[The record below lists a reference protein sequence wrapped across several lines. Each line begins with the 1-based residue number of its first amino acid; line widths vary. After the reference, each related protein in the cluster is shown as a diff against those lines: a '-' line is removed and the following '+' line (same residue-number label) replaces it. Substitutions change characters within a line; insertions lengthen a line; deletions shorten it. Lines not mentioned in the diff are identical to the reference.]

1 MQQAQRG
8 FFIQFLHL
16 AGPFWK
22 SENKA
27 VIRQQTL
34 ILISLTIVQM
44 VLAVTIT
51 EWSAALFNAIEQHS
65 MAELWVQI
73 GYLILIFVA
82 SLAVTAYHLKIKR
95 QLQIAWRAWLTE
107 RVTGQWMHEGQ
118 HYLVTHI
125 QTAEHDNPDGRI
137 SEDIRIATD
146 EAITLSHSLFYSVL
160 LLISFTE
167 ILWTLSGTIEL
178 DLGLFTLPIS
188 GYLVVVAI
196 IYSSVASL
204 LGWWVGQPLTI
215 ATNAMQTAEANFR
228 FSLVKAREHSQAI
241 ALIHG
246 EEVEKNRFHDFF
258 QNIIKAY
265 NHQTTAWSNILVFN
279 SGYSVL
285 STAFPVL
292 IAAPRYILGNI
303 TLGALM
309 QSVQAFQQ
317 VSTALSWPAN
327 NMAAIAQWR
336 ASVER
341 VLSLVKAL
349 EDLDAEITKP
359 DPQRILVEKP
369 EQNVLV
375 FDNLCLSK
383 LNGEVVLSNLNASIT
398 QGEHVLIKGDTAN
411 GSKLFKAIAG
421 LWPWGSGRIELPDGD
436 PLFFMSPRPFLPEG
450 TLRTAICYPCL
461 PGYCRIADLEEF
473 FKLVGL
479 EEFIPQLDQ
488 VDEWD
493 AALTRAQQQRLGV
506 VRLLLYAPKWILIE
520 EAFDSLDPE
529 TETDMLRLICQQLP
543 DATLL
548 TMSNQPTAEVFH
560 NRHIVV

>member
-1 MQQAQRG
+1 
-8 FFIQFLHL
+8 
-16 AGPFWK
+16 
-22 SENKA
+22 
-27 VIRQQTL
+27 
-34 ILISLTIVQM
+34 
-44 VLAVTIT
+44 
-51 EWSAALFNAIEQHS
+51 
-65 MAELWVQI
+65 
-73 GYLILIFVA
+73 
-82 SLAVTAYHLKIKR
+82 
-95 QLQIAWRAWLTE
+95 
-107 RVTGQWMHEGQ
+107 
-118 HYLVTHI
+118 
-125 QTAEHDNPDGRI
+125 
-137 SEDIRIATD
+137 
-146 EAITLSHSLFYSVL
+146 
-160 LLISFTE
+160 
-167 ILWTLSGTIEL
+167 
-178 DLGLFTLPIS
+178 
-188 GYLVVVAI
+188 
-196 IYSSVASL
+196 
-204 LGWWVGQPLTI
+204 
-215 ATNAMQTAEANFR
+215 
-228 FSLVKAREHSQAI
+228 
-241 ALIHG
+241 
-246 EEVEKNRFHDFF
+246 
-258 QNIIKAY
+258 
-265 NHQTTAWSNILVFN
+265 
-279 SGYSVL
+279 
-285 STAFPVL
+285 
-292 IAAPRYILGNI
+292 
-303 TLGALM
+303 M

-349 EDLDAEITKP
+349 EDLEAEINKP

-421 LWPWGSGRIELPDGD
+421 IWPWGSGRIELPDGD

-488 VDEWD
+488 EDKWD
-493 AALTRAQQQRLGV
+493 MALTRAQQQRLGV

-529 TETDMLRLICQQLP
+529 TEVDMLRLICQQLP

-560 NRHIVV
+560 NRHLVL

>member
-1 MQQAQRG
+1 MQAQRG

-16 AGPFWK
+16 AGPFW
-22 SENKA
+22 SSDNKV
-27 VIRQQTL
+27 VIRQKT
-34 ILISLTIVQM
+34 IVLISLTVLQM
-44 VLAVTIT
+44 VLAVIIT

-65 MAELWVQI
+65 MSELLTQI
-73 GYLILIFVA
+73 SYLILIFIS
-82 SLAVTAYHLKIKR
+82 SLAVTAYHLKVKR
-95 QLQIAWRAWLTE
+95 QIQIAWRAWLTE
-107 RVTGQWMHEGQ
+107 RVIGQWMDKGR
-118 HYLVTHI
+118 HYQVTHI

-137 SEDIRIATD
+137 AEDIRIATD

-167 ILWTLSGTIEL
+167 ILWTLSGRIEL
-178 DLGLFTLPIS
+178 NLGLFTLPIS
-188 GYLVVVAI
+188 GYLVIVAI
-196 IYSSVASL
+196 IYSSVASV

-215 ATNAMQTAEANFR
+215 ATNVMQTAEADFR
-228 FSLVKAREHSQAI
+228 FGLVKAREHSQAI

-246 EEVEKNRFHDFF
+246 ERNEKKRFHDFF
-258 QNIIKAY
+258 QNITKAY
-265 NHQTTAWSNILVFN
+265 NHQTNAWSNILVFN

-285 STAFPVL
+285 SMAFPIL
-292 IAAPRYILGNI
+292 IAAPRYILGSI

-349 EDLDAEITKP
+349 DDLETEIARP
-359 DPQRILVEKP
+359 DPQRILIEKP

-375 FDNLCLSK
+375 FDDLCLSK
-383 LNGEVVLSNLNASIT
+383 LNGEVVLSHLNERIA
-398 QGEHVLIKGDTAN
+398 QGEHILIKGDTGN

-436 PLFFMSPRPFLPEG
+436 PMFFMAPRPFLPDG
-450 TLRTAICYPCL
+450 TLRAAICYPCL
-461 PGYCRIADLEEF
+461 PEGCRAVLLDSF
-473 FKLVGL
+473 FKLAGL
-479 EEFIPQLDQ
+479 EALLAQLDQ

-493 AALTRAQQQRLGV
+493 KVLTREQQQRLGM

-529 TETDMLRLICQQLP
+529 SEALMLRTICQQLP
-543 DATLL
+543 DATLITL
-548 TMSNQPTAEVFH
+548 SNQPTAEAFH
-560 NRHIVV
+560 TRHIVL

>member
-1 MQQAQRG
+1 MQAQSG

-16 AGPFWK
+16 AGPFWR
-22 SENKA
+22 SENKV
-27 VIRQQTL
+27 VIRQQTFVF
-34 ILISLTIVQM
+34 IGLTLLQM

-65 MAELWVQI
+65 MPELLTQI
-73 GYLILIFVA
+73 GYLVLIFVA
-82 SLAVTAYHLKIKR
+82 SLAVTAYHLKVKR
-95 QLQIAWRAWLTE
+95 QIQIAWRAWLTE
-107 RVTGQWMHEGQ
+107 RVIGQWMDKGR
-118 HYLVTHI
+118 HYQVTHI

-137 SEDIRIATD
+137 AEDIRIATD

-167 ILWTLSGTIEL
+167 ILWTLSGRIEL
-178 DLGLFTLPIS
+178 NLGLFTLPIS
-188 GYLVVVAI
+188 GYLVIVAI
-196 IYSSVASL
+196 IYSSLASI
-204 LGWWVGQPLTI
+204 LGWWVGQPLTVV
-215 ATNAMQTAEANFR
+215 TNAMQTAEADFR
-228 FSLVKAREHSQAI
+228 FGLVKAREHSQAI

-246 EEVEKNRFHDFF
+246 EGIEKKRFHDFF
-258 QNIIKAY
+258 QEIIKVY
-265 NHQTTAWSNILVFN
+265 NHQTTAWSNILIFN

-341 VLSLVKAL
+341 VLSLVKAMDAL
-349 EDLDAEITKP
+349 EAEITKP
-359 DPQRILVEKP
+359 DPRRILLEKP
-369 EQNVLV
+369 EQNILV
-375 FDNLCLSK
+375 FDKLTLSK
-383 LNGEVVLSNLNASIT
+383 LNGEEVLSSFSESVS
-398 QGEHVLIKGDTAN
+398 QGERVLIKGDASK

-421 LWPWGSGRIELPDGD
+421 LWPWGTGRIELPDGD
-436 PLFFMSPRPFLPEG
+436 PMFFMSPSPSLPDG

-461 PGYCRIADLEEF
+461 PEYCRIASLEDF

-479 EEFIPQLDQ
+479 DDLIAQLDQ
-488 VDEWD
+488 ANEWD
-493 AALTRAQQQRLGV
+493 KVLTREQQQRLGM

-529 TETDMLRLICQQLP
+529 SEALMLRTICQQLP
-543 DATLL
+543 DATLITL
-548 TMSNQPTAEVFH
+548 SNQPTAEAFH
-560 NRHIVV
+560 TRHIVL

>member
-1 MQQAQRG
+1 MQAQRG
-8 FFIQFLHL
+8 FFLQFLHL
-16 AGPFWK
+16 AGPFWS
-22 SENKA
+22 SENKV
-27 VIRQQTL
+27 VIRQQT
-34 ILISLTIVQM
+34 IALISLTILQM
-44 VLAVTIT
+44 VLAVIIT

-65 MAELWVQI
+65 MSELLTQI
-73 GYLILIFVA
+73 SYLILIFIS
-82 SLAVTAYHLKIKR
+82 SLAVTAYHLKVKR

-107 RVTGQWMHEGQ
+107 RVIGQWMNKGR
-118 HYLVTHI
+118 HYQVTHI

-137 SEDIRIATD
+137 AEDIRIATD

-160 LLISFTE
+160 LLVSFTE
-167 ILWTLSGTIEL
+167 ILWTLSGRIEL
-178 DLGLFTLPIS
+178 NLGLFTVPIS

-196 IYSSVASL
+196 IYSSLASI

-215 ATNAMQTAEANFR
+215 ATNAMQTAEADFR

-246 EEVEKNRFHDFF
+246 ERNEKERFHGFF
-258 QNIIKAY
+258 QNITKVY
-265 NHQTTAWSNILVFN
+265 NHQTNAWSNILVFN

-285 STAFPVL
+285 SMAFPIL
-292 IAAPRYILGNI
+292 IAAPRYILGSI

-349 EDLDAEITKP
+349 DDLESEITKP
-359 DPQRILVEKP
+359 DPQRIFLEKP

-375 FDNLCLSK
+375 IDKLTLSK
-383 LNGEVVLSNLNASIT
+383 LNGEEVLSSFSESFS
-398 QGEHVLIKGDTAN
+398 QGERVLIKGDASK

-421 LWPWGSGRIELPDGD
+421 LWPWGTGRIELPDGD
-436 PLFFMSPRPFLPEG
+436 PMFFMSPRPFLPDG
-450 TLRTAICYPCL
+450 TLRAAICYPCL
-461 PGYCRIADLEEF
+461 PEYCRIASLEDF

-479 EEFIPQLDQ
+479 EDLIAQLDQ

-493 AALTRAQQQRLGV
+493 MALTRAQQQRLGV

-529 TETDMLRLICQQLP
+529 IEAAMLRLICQQLP

-548 TMSNQPTAEVFH
+548 TLSNQPTAEAFH
-560 NRHIVV
+560 TRYIVL

>member
-1 MQQAQRG
+1 MQAQSG
-8 FFIQFLHL
+8 FFIQFLQL

-22 SENKA
+22 SENKR
-27 VIRQQTL
+27 VIHQQTL
-34 ILISLTIVQM
+34 VLICLTILQM

-65 MAELWVQI
+65 MSELWTQI
-73 GYLILIFVA
+73 GYLVLIFGT

-95 QLQIAWRAWLTE
+95 HLQIAWRTWLTE
-107 RVTGQWMHEGQ
+107 RVIGQWMHKGH
-118 HYLVTHI
+118 HYQVTHI

-137 SEDIRIATD
+137 AEDIRIATD
-146 EAITLSHSLFYSVL
+146 EAITLSHSLFYSIL
-160 LLISFTE
+160 ILISFTE
-167 ILWTLSGTIEL
+167 ILWSLSGRIEL
-178 DLGLFTLPIS
+178 NLGLFVLPIS

-196 IYSSVASL
+196 IYSSLASV
-204 LGWWVGQPLTI
+204 LGWWVGQPLTVS
-215 ATNAMQTAEANFR
+215 TNFMQTAEADFR

-246 EEVEKNRFHDFF
+246 EEIEKKRFHDFF
-258 QNIIKAY
+258 QNIIKSY
-265 NHQTTAWSNILVFN
+265 NHQTNAWSNILVFN

-285 STAFPVL
+285 SMAFPVL
-292 IAAPRYILGNI
+292 IAAPRYIFGSI

-349 EDLDAEITKP
+349 EDLDTEIAKP

-383 LNGEVVLSNLNASIT
+383 LNGEVILANLNGSIL
-398 QGEHVLIKGDTAN
+398 QGEHVLIKSDTAS

-436 PLFFMSPRPFLPEG
+436 PMFFMSPRPFLPEG
-450 TLRTAICYPCL
+450 SLRTAICYPCL
-461 PGYCRIADLEEF
+461 PGYCRIGSLEEF

-479 EEFIPQLDQ
+479 EELICQLDQ
-488 VDEWD
+488 DDEWD
-493 AALTRAQQQRLGV
+493 VALTRAQQQRLGV

-529 TETDMLRLICQQLP
+529 SEAAMLRLIFKELP

-548 TMSNQPTAEVFH
+548 TLSKHPTAEAFH
-560 NRHIVV
+560 SRQIVL

>member
-1 MQQAQRG
+1 MPAQRG
-8 FFIQFLHL
+8 FFVQFLHL
-16 AGPFWK
+16 AGPFWS
-22 SENKA
+22 SENKV
-27 VIRQQTL
+27 VIRQQT
-34 ILISLTIVQM
+34 IVFISLTILQM
-44 VLAVTIT
+44 VLAVIIT

-65 MAELWVQI
+65 MSALLTQI

-82 SLAVTAYHLKIKR
+82 SLAVTAYHLKVKR
-95 QLQIAWRAWLTE
+95 RIQIAWRAWLTE
-107 RVTGQWMHEGQ
+107 RVIGQWMQKGH
-118 HYLVTHI
+118 HYQVTHI

-137 SEDIRIATD
+137 AEDIRIATD

-167 ILWTLSGTIEL
+167 ILWTLSGRIEL
-178 DLGLFTLPIS
+178 NLGLFTVPVS
-188 GYLVVVAI
+188 GYLVIVAI
-196 IYSSVASL
+196 IYSSLASV

-215 ATNAMQTAEANFR
+215 ATNAMQTAEADFR
-228 FSLVKAREHSQAI
+228 FGLVKAREHSQAI

-246 EEVEKNRFHDFF
+246 EGIEKKRFHDFF
-258 QNIIKAY
+258 QEIIKVY
-265 NHQTTAWSNILVFN
+265 NHQTNAWSNILVFN

-341 VLSLVKAL
+341 VLSLVKAMDDL
-349 EDLDAEITKP
+349 EAEITKH
-359 DPQRILVEKP
+359 DPRRILLEKP

-375 FDNLCLSK
+375 FDKLTLSK
-383 LNGEVVLSNLNASIT
+383 LNGEEVLSSFSESVS
-398 QGEHVLIKGDTAN
+398 QGERVLIKGDAAK

-421 LWPWGSGRIELPDGD
+421 LWPWGTGRIELPDGD
-436 PLFFMSPRPFLPEG
+436 PMFFMSPRPFLPDG

-461 PGYCRIADLEEF
+461 PEYCRIASLEDF

-479 EEFIPQLDQ
+479 EELIAQLDQ

-493 AALTRAQQQRLGV
+493 VALTRAQQQRLGV

-529 TETDMLRLICQQLP
+529 SEAAMLRLICQQLP

-548 TMSNQPTAEVFH
+548 TLSNQPTAEAFH
-560 NRHIVV
+560 TRRIIL

>member
-1 MQQAQRG
+1 MQAQSG

-22 SENKA
+22 SENKL

-34 ILISLTIVQM
+34 VFISLTILQM

-65 MAELWVQI
+65 MPELWTQI
-73 GYLILIFVA
+73 GYLVLIFVA
-82 SLAVTAYHLKIKR
+82 SLAVTAYHLKVKR
-95 QLQIAWRAWLTE
+95 QIQIAWRAWLTE
-107 RVTGQWMHEGQ
+107 RVIGQWMHKGH
-118 HYLVTHI
+118 HYQVTHI

-160 LLISFTE
+160 LLISFTN
-167 ILWTLSGTIEL
+167 ILWSLSGRIEL
-178 DLGLFTLPIS
+178 NLGLFTLPIS

-196 IYSSVASL
+196 IYSSLASV

-228 FSLVKAREHSQAI
+228 FSLVKSREHSQAI

-246 EEVEKNRFHDFF
+246 EVNEKKRFHEFF
-258 QNIIKAY
+258 QHIIKAY
-265 NHQTTAWSNILVFN
+265 NHQTNAWSNILVFN

-285 STAFPVL
+285 SMAFPIL
-292 IAAPRYILGNI
+292 IAAPRYIVGSI

-317 VSTALSWPAN
+317 LSTALSWPAN
-327 NMAAIAQWR
+327 NMAAMAQWR

-349 EDLDAEITKP
+349 EDLEIEISKP
-359 DPQRILVEKP
+359 DPQRILLEKP

-383 LNGEVVLSNLNASIT
+383 LNGDLVLSNLNERIT
-398 QGEHVLIKGDTAN
+398 QGERILLKGDTAKA
-411 GSKLFKAIAG
+411 SKLFKAIAG

-436 PLFFMSPRPFLPEG
+436 PMFFMSPRPFLPDG
-450 TLRTAICYPCL
+450 TLRSAICYPCL
-461 PGYCRIADLEEF
+461 PEVCRSALLDEF
-473 FKLVGL
+473 FKLAGL
-479 EEFIPQLDQ
+479 EDLISQLDQ
-488 VDEWD
+488 IDEWD
-493 AALTRAQQQRLGV
+493 KVLTREQQQRLGF

-529 TETDMLRLICQQLP
+529 TEVLMLRTICQQLP
-543 DATLL
+543 NATLL
-548 TMSNQPTAEVFH
+548 TLSNQPIAEAFH
-560 NRHIVV
+560 TRHIVL